1 MRGRSLKSTQFLQ
14 QLKQSNLKEL
24 EHQLQEHRQRLLK
37 LRESAASRKL
47 DNALVIRETKRSI
60 ARIMTLIR
68 ERQIKEQEEQRTA

>member
-1 MRGRSLKSTQFLQ
+1 MKSTQFLQ
-14 QLKQSNLKEL
+14 QLKQSNLQEL
-24 EHQLQEHRQRLLK
+24 EHQLREHKERLLK

-60 ARIMTLIR
+60 ARILTIMR